1 MKKNLSESIE
11 YSAKSI
17 EYDEKRINI
26 GKIENPSAYFKY
38 SGPCGDTM
46 EVYLNIKSNVITD
59 VKFQT
64 TGCTAARSSGSAVSI
79 IVDGKILEDAEKI
92 TTEDIIDHLDGLPP
106 PKKHCACLA
115 RTTLLK
121 AIEKYKKI

>member
-26 GKIENPSAYFKY
+26 GKIENPSVYFKY
-38 SGPCGDTM
+38 TGPCGDTM
-46 EVYLNIKSNVITD
+46 EIYLNIKSDIITD
-59 VKFQT
+59 AKFQI

-79 IVDGKILEDAEKI
+79 IIVGKTLEDAEKI
-92 TTEDIIDHLDGLPP
+92 TTKDIITHLEGLPSL
-106 PKKHCACLA
+106 KKHCACLA

-121 AIEKYKKI
+121 AIEKYRII